1 MHQFVCD
8 MCGKELDHHGE
19 RYTVTVGRVPA
30 YRTACKSTW
39 DLCCDC
45 AKELIGQ
52 LNRKER

>member
-45 AKELIGQ
+45 AKALIGQ
-52 LNRKER
+52 LDRKER